1 MLPAAIHN
9 PLRAV
14 GRFVLTLVNRVRLLP
29 IWHEDLANIVFWAA
43 LIGICGALSSVAFRE
58 AARLLERLLTGQS
71 QGGLVHAASELAWW
85 HRAVIPVIGGV
96 IAGLLLYYVGR
107 SFAASRAVDYM
118 EAVAVGDGRIGFR
131 ASIGNALSS
140 LMTISSGGSIG
151 REGAMVQLAAMIG
164 SRLGLLARAPT
175 PRLRLMVA
183 CGGAAGIAAAYNA
196 PISGALFVSEIVL
209 GSIAMESFGPLV
221 VASVTSSATIHQLL
235 GYGPVYDVP
244 PVHLVSNWELIFY
257 AVLGVLLG
265 HLAPPFLAL
274 LDFAKSCF
282 ARLRLPLYWQLGVG
296 GLVVGVISIFVPEV
310 WGNGY
315 SVVGTIL
322 RAQVAGLWLLAVL
335 AAKVAATSASV
346 GSRAVGGV
354 LTPTLFI
361 GCAVGALFGGVLHH
375 LLPSFTSEPAA
386 YALIGMGGFLA
397 ATTHAPFT
405 SILLLFEMTA
415 DYQIVLPLMLAC
427 VIAHFTAK
435 VYRRGESI
443 YHASLTRAL
452 MAAGVDDWR
461 LRTIQALVKP
471 VGATTTGATRLQDL
485 LERLPR
491 PPPARV
497 YVTDHDVLI
506 AWLDP
511 REVQAQLNEQRLSGH
526 ATVASVARPINFAL
540 TPDMAL
546 SAALEGFLRE
556 QATVLPVTSDQ
567 WRNTLLGEVSRH
579 DLLLAIQDRMT
590 YPK

>member
-1 MLPAAIHN
+1 MLPAPIHE
-9 PLRAV
+9 PLRNLA
-14 GRFVLTLVNRVRLLP
+14 RFALTLANRVRLLP

-58 AARLLERLLTGQS
+58 AARWLERLLTGQS
-71 QGGLVHAASELAWW
+71 QGGLVAAASGLVWW
-85 HRAVIPVIGGV
+85 HRAVVPVIGGV
-96 IAGLLLYYVGR
+96 LAGLALHYAGR
-107 SFAASRAVDYM
+107 WRSAARSVDYM

-140 LMTISSGGSIG
+140 LLTISSGGSIG

-221 VASVTSSATIHQLL
+221 VASVTASATIHQFL

-244 PVHLVSNWELIFY
+244 PVHFLSNWELIFY

-296 GLVVGVISIFVPEV
+296 GLIVGVISIFVPQV

-322 RAQVAGLWLLAVL
+322 RAQLAGLWLLAVL
-335 AAKVAATSASV
+335 AAKVAATSATV

-361 GCAVGALFGGVLHH
+361 GCAVGALFGGVLHD
-375 LLPSFTSEPAA
+375 LLPGYTSQPAA
-386 YALIGMGGFLA
+386 YALIGMGGFLS

-435 VYRRGESI
+435 VYRRGEGI
-443 YHASLTRAL
+443 YQASLTRAL

-461 LRTIQALVKP
+461 LRTIHALVKP
-471 VGATTTGATRLQDL
+471 VGATTTSDTRLKDL

-497 YVTDHDVLI
+497 YVTDQGVLI

-511 REVQAQLNEQRLSGH
+511 REVQTQLNEQHLSPA
-526 ATVASVARPINFAL
+526 ATVAAVARPINFAL
-540 TPDMAL
+540 TPDLAL

-567 WRNTLLGEVSRH
+567 WRNTLLGEVSRR